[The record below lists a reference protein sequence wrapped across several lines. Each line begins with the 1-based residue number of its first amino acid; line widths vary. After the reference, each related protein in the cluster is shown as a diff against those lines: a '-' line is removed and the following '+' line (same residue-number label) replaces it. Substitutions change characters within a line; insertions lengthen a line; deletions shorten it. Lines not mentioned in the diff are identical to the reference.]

1 MTKNNFLNPVIEQVN
16 GESDTSVPEAQSID
30 ERMMNF
36 IRQNYQISHQEEF
49 LQIRTQ
55 TEALLMEIRQ
65 FAGHQSKGAKFT
77 L

>member
-1 MTKNNFLNPVIEQVN
+1 MTKNNLLNNVLDQVS
-16 GESDTSVPEAQSID
+16 GESDTSVLEAQSID
-30 ERMMNF
+30 ERMMKS

-55 TEALLMEIRQ
+55 TEALLMEIRR
-65 FAGHQSKGAKFT
+65 FAGHQSKEAEFT